1 MVFIVLLTDFVECYE
16 ILNSRFAL
24 EHTNTNTP
32 TQIHVGS
39 VATICA
45 FATKSD
51 AVPHDKE
58 YSMSDLLK
66 MDAIFL
72 TLLIIVLLGKYA
84 SGSHSGRS
92 RDMVTLGL
100 LLGVE
105 IIPCLVDPSISVHD
119 NTMSKLLFLAV
130 FTHTASALRLVTRTE
145 RFYNLERLVSKA
157 LPTILLIVLH
167 TFVWMVVFAII
178 GMHLFGGKVWNKLA
192 LEPFQSNN
200 EWCTTNHTKI
210 CDLYDD
216 QYNFNTMTS
225 SLISLYVVFERIILS
240 YHIHLLVTIRLEY
253 YEILTPIAHVMIA
266 LTRVT

>member
-1 MVFIVLLTDFVECYE
+1 MRFQKQQLELQSRLLYTLVLWQRPNAKLISTTLSDAIAFQLFNYRRDRNHTLVFVSMTFVWYVVFIVLLTDFVECYE
-16 ILNSRFAL
+16 ILNSRS
-24 EHTNTNTP
+24 NTRTP

-51 AVPHDKE
+51 AVPHDIK

-105 IIPCLVDPSISVHD
+105 IIPCIVDPSISVHD

-130 FTHTASALRLVTRTE
+130 FIHTASALRLLTRTWCSSAKRE
-145 RFYNLERLVSKA
+145 FTRPHIFMFSREWQ
-157 LPTILLIVLH
+157 LH
-167 TFVWMVVFAII
+167 R
-178 GMHLFGGKVWNKLA
+178 
-192 LEPFQSNN
+192 SY
-200 EWCTTNHTKI
+200 
-210 CDLYDD
+210 DLYHS
-216 QYNFNTMTS
+216 FMS
-225 SLISLYVVFERIILS
+225 
-240 YHIHLLVTIRLEY
+240 
-253 YEILTPIAHVMIA
+253 
-266 LTRVT
+266 